1 MAIDTSSPNAPH
13 PGPVDTGHGS
23 GLEKAKS
30 EPKHGTEGA
39 SPAGRPAD
47 WTPPPGNPGSDQD
60 SQTGRDN
67 AHVRSDGEREA

>member
-1 MAIDTSSPNAPH
+1 MAIDNNGRAPAYPGQTVSS
-13 PGPVDTGHGS
+13 HGS

-39 SPAGRPAD
+39 RGGERPVD

-67 AHVRSDGEREA
+67 AHVRPRGESEA